1 MLNLRTLAPCSRK
14 ALRKLQAAALA
25 LASFSLAGF
34 APAIYAQNASKY
46 WHTRGAQI
54 LDSSNQPI
62 RMHGVNWYGFETTN
76 LVVGSLYAQDYRTIL
91 QAVKNNGYNVI
102 RLPFSN
108 QLIETNPLPAAGQI
122 SFSNA
127 SGPINTDLQG
137 AHALKI
143 MDKIIEDAGK
153 LGLHVILN
161 NHRSEAGSSAEATGL
176 WYTADYPESS
186 WLQDWATLAERYRN
200 NPTVVGMDL
209 RNEPHN
215 AYAGG
220 SCWTGDTNTAA
231 AGCPVND
238 LLHNWPEAATRAG
251 ERIQQV
257 NPYLLIFVEGVDEYD
272 NNYYWNGG
280 QLRGVAQY
288 PVVLPRARH
297 VVYSAHDYGPVEYQ
311 QPFFNSTTTYGSLST
326 LWDQTWGY
334 ISTNKQAPVWLG
346 EFGTTDVATD
356 LVSDVNGSQGQWFS
370 SLATYVA
377 LHPNLS
383 WTYWALNG
391 SDRYGLLD
399 PTYDPAPASPL
410 KQAILSILQ
419 IE

>member
-1 MLNLRTLAPCSRK
+1 MLLPRTLSLHPAQTARRFSSAFCGLLAFTS
-14 ALRKLQAAALA
+14 AVQAQE
-25 LASFSLAGF
+25 SS
-34 APAIYAQNASKY
+34 QY
-46 WHTRGAQI
+46 WHTKGAQI
-54 LDSSNQPI
+54 LDSSNNPI

-76 LVVGSLYAQDYRTIL
+76 LVVGGLYAQDYKTIL
-91 QAVKNNGYNVI
+91 KAVKQNGYNVI

-108 QLIETNPLPAAGQI
+108 QLVETNPLPASGQI
-122 SFSNA
+122 AFSNA

-143 MDKIIEDAGK
+143 IDKIIKYAGK
-153 LGLHVILN
+153 LGLHVILD
-161 NHRSEAGSSAEATGL
+161 NHRSEAGSSAEDSGL
-176 WYTADYPESS
+176 WYAPDYPEST
-186 WLQDWATLAERYRN
+186 WLDDWATLAERYRN
-200 NPTVVGMDL
+200 NATVIGMDL

-220 SCWTGDTNTAA
+220 SCWTGDTNTNA

-280 QLRGVAQY
+280 QLRGVGQY
-288 PVVLPRARH
+288 PVVLPRANH

-311 QPFFNSTTTYGSLST
+311 QPFFTNATYASLST

-346 EFGTTDVATD
+346 EFGTTNDAAS
-356 LVSDVNGSQGQWFS
+356 LVSDVNGSQGLWFS
-370 SLATYVA
+370 SLATYIT

-399 PTYDPAPASPL
+399 PNYDPTPASAL
-410 KQAILSILQ
+410 KQSILATLQ
-419 IE
+419 VE